1 VVHVTVRSSSTD
13 HPPRC
18 STSSP
23 TPARNRSTTRAA
35 SHRPRTCPRWTY
47 TARSTPIPKEPRM
60 RWSWD
65 LEPDGALRGLARP
78 RQRSAWTTWS
88 AMAGPF
94 WVRLRTRRSCSDR
107 SVGRGNRSG
116 HLPVFLPPDSSA
128 MWAPKIISVLMR
140 SAAVRGDRP
149 MNSGKFVRYDPG
161 EEQQPQPAVM
171 VPFADSM
178 RNAFDQGPAGP
189 RTRPPVLLRFVM
201 RESGVA
207 GARRTTRRQSGSC
220 KLKDDARTSQ
230 IGRLH
235 SAVADGRCA
244 LIRHILETGHVRF
257 SRWWCSGRDLPDL
270 APPDF
275 VQSARVSPPPAT
287 APQVVTLRTATGRS
301 AGVPGRCAAATAAGR
316 PPPGRR

>member
-1 VVHVTVRSSSTD
+1 
-13 HPPRC
+13 
-18 STSSP
+18 
-23 TPARNRSTTRAA
+23 
-35 SHRPRTCPRWTY
+35 
-47 TARSTPIPKEPRM
+47 
-60 RWSWD
+60 
-65 LEPDGALRGLARP
+65 
-78 RQRSAWTTWS
+78 
-88 AMAGPF
+88 MAGPF

-161 EEQQPQPAVM
+161 EEQQPHPALM

-178 RNAFDQGPAGP
+178 RTLSIKALPAHG
-189 RTRPPVLLRFVM
+189 RGRLSCLRFVM

-207 GARRTTRRQSGSC
+207 GARRATGRQSGSC
-220 KLKDDARTSQ
+220 KLKDGARFRTSR

-244 LIRHILETGHVRF
+244 LICHILETGHDRF

-270 APPDF
+270 APPDS
-275 VQSARVSPPPAT
+275 VHSARVSPPPAT
-287 APQVVTLRTATGRS
+287 APQVVTLRTATDRS